1 MRFSHNGGGRTVFRI
16 VKVSVYI
23 QNIPYGDKRLGECLL
38 PYNFNAVLLYTAIQ
52 GFISCFQRLTKGTV
66 STAC

>member
-1 MRFSHNGGGRTVFRI
+1 MGGGRTVFRI

-23 QNIPYGDKRLGECLL
+23 QNIPHGDKRPSECSLQ
-38 PYNFNAVLLYTAIQ
+38 YNFNAILLYIAIQ

-66 STAC
+66 STAR